1 MVLVSLLDDQLLL
14 LLTDINL
21 ACGQSIC
28 KTTPLNVHSLIL
40 HLNGC
45 EISVKVN
52 FSIRFTTEDCVTG
65 LPELQSEADLDY
77 VRVRLQL
84 NDTITQQ
91 EALAH
96 FRYHINMGKYTRGRK
111 PQTDGQIR
119 DILQGAETANRWP
132 NTQHITR
139 GGNSKQMTKY
149 ATYCKGRNQQPDDK
163 INEIY

>member
-52 FSIRFTTEDCVTG
+52 FSIRFTTEHCVTG

-119 DILQGAETANRWP
+119 
-132 NTQHITR
+132 
-139 GGNSKQMTKY
+139 
-149 ATYCKGRNQQPDDK
+149 KGRKQQTDD
-163 INEIY
+163 

>member
-52 FSIRFTTEDCVTG
+52 FSIRFTTEHCVTG

-111 PQTDGQIR
+111 PQTDGQI
-119 DILQGAETANRWP
+119 LSFFSNFLFCF
-132 NTQHITR
+132 
-139 GGNSKQMTKY
+139 
-149 ATYCKGRNQQPDDK
+149 TY
-163 INEIY
+163 